1 MIRCALI
8 ITVTLACA
16 AASADVY
23 KCKKDGKTVFSD
35 QPCSQG
41 AEKINVK
48 PATGHADAVSEAD
61 AVAAS
66 KAFVEKTNTSTKRNA
81 LDADI
86 ERAQNRITS
95 LQESRDRE
103 LAALREKKQRANNN
117 LAGAVWEQSIS
128 NEMIAVNETYSSKI
142 SSAERTLADLKAKR
156 AALN

>member
-1 MIRCALI
+1 MIRCTLI
-8 ITVTLACA
+8 LTVTLACA

-41 AEKINVK
+41 AEKISVK

-66 KAFVEKTNTSTKRNA
+66 KSFVEKTNTSTKRNA

-142 SSAERTLADLKAKR
+142 SSAERTLSDLKAKR